1 MTEGSEAKPVRR
13 RTAARLAG
21 VQALYE
27 MDVTGAEPDPVLR
40 EFMTARWART
50 QDGDELPSPDRV
62 FFERLVRGVGEMLPQ
77 LDDAIAG
84 ALTPGWTLDRLEVL
98 VRVLLRAG
106 AFELKAVPD
115 VPAKVVIN
123 EYMDVAHAFFEGS
136 EPALI
141 NGVLD
146 RLARDFRPDSRAAT
160 ANDRRSRAG

>member
-1 MTEGSEAKPVRR
+1 MTLGSEAKPVRR

-27 MDVTGAEPDPVLR
+27 MDVTGAEPDPVLH

-50 QDGDELPSPDRV
+50 QEGGELPSPDRA

-77 LDDAIAG
+77 LDNAIAE

-146 RLARDFRPDSRAAT
+146 RLARDFRPESRAAT